1 MAEERGEVVD
11 DSGMDEEDRYG
22 AVIRSSGAYVP
33 PGARKS
39 ATATT
44 SRQPTPQNGSA
55 APSPP
60 PAPAPAPAEA
70 PPASTTTTTA
80 NAAASAAARQAD
92 PAILS
97 TSRMPSFINKAGAG
111 AGAGA
116 AAVAGAGLPAIKR
129 EPPALHATFSQFVTT
144 EKERLQ
150 QKRQAAVNNA
160 VKKEHDSKLA
170 SLLKFSQE
178 FKLPTPVP
186 EDISNLLGK
195 KTPAASAANTPVA
208 SPNARARAL
217 AAAPSPAPAAA
228 AAAVTTAA
236 PAAAK
241 AGPKVSLPK
250 LTGPPR
256 LSGLASIGIAE
267 IPPFNP
273 NKNKSPSPVPA
284 PAPAAAPAAPSTSAA
299 APATATP
306 ALAPKPASTKFN
318 AAAPAFVFKPNPAA
332 ASFTP
337 VSVLSIPYFCPVAC
351 AC

>member
-39 ATATT
+39 VTGGA
-44 SRQPTPQNGSA
+44 SRQATSTNGSA
-55 APSPP
+55 APSPAP
-60 PAPAPAPAEA
+60 PAAQAPVPAPAPAASPA
-70 PPASTTTTTA
+70 PAATPTTTA
-80 NAAASAAARQAD
+80 NAAASAAARHAD

-97 TSRMPSFINKAGAG
+97 TSRVPSFINKAAAATGAAAAAAGGAG

-116 AAVAGAGLPAIKR
+116 SPAAKR

-186 EDISNLLGK
+186 DDISSLLGR
-195 KTPAASAANTPVA
+195 KTPAASAAATPVA
-208 SPNARARAL
+208 SPNPPTKPL
-217 AAAPSPAPAAA
+217 APAPAPAPT
-228 AAAVTTAA
+228 TTAA
-236 PAAAK
+236 PAPAATK
-241 AGPKVSLPK
+241 AAPKVSLPK
-250 LTGPPR
+250 LAGPPR

-284 PAPAAAPAAPSTSAA
+284 VAPAAPGA
-299 APATATP
+299 APADGAP
-306 ALAPKPASTKFN
+306 SLAPKASTSKFN

-337 VSVLSIPYFCPVAC
+337 VSC
-351 AC
+351 APGHVTPPQ